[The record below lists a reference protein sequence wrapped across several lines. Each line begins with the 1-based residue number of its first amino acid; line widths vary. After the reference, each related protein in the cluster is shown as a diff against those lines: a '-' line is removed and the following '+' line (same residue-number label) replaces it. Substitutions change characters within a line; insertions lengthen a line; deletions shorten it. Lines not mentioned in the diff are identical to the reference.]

1 MQFCKKCGSLLVP
14 KKENGKTVVKCKCGY
29 ESKDKVDGN
38 IKEEVKKEERIKGV
52 AYEDDLNLDPLT
64 DAECPKCKHKKAFF
78 WEVQTRAADEPPT
91 KFLKCQKCRHI
102 WRDYS

>member
-29 ESKDKVDGN
+29 ESKDKVDSN
-38 IKEEVKKEERIKGV
+38 IKEGVKKEERIPGV
-52 AYEDDLNLDPLT
+52 AYEDDFEVHPLT